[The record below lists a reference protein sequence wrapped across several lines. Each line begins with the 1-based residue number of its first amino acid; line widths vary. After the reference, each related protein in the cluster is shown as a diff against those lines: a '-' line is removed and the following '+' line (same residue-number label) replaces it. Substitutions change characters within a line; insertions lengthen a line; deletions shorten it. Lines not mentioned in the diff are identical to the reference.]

1 MSQLWNNKLCLRGD
15 SSKLASS
22 ISDASL
28 KSADLTSELIGC
40 FACAHPS
47 AGSCRWLGEFI
58 CRATS
63 RVKRGI
69 GRWHFVNPVDCT
81 SVPRTCGPRYIIIVD
96 CFVSSARV
104 DFFFPECRARGRT
117 LLLLVSFLQ
126 SRFVDSFNRNLN
138 KLLNTT
144 VKLHLNSHC
153 QSDGLLGVL
162 LNGIRIPVPP
172 ITTASLSSYS
182 DLFCSW
188 LTNWY

>member
-96 CFVSSARV
+96 CFVSSAGM
-104 DFFFPECRARGRT
+104 DFCRARGRS

-162 LNGIRIPVPP
+162 LNGIRIPVPG
-172 ITTASLSSYS
+172 
-182 DLFCSW
+182 
-188 LTNWY
+188 

>member
-81 SVPRTCGPRYIIIVD
+81 SVPQTCGPRYIIIVD
-96 CFVSSARV
+96 CFVSSA
-104 DFFFPECRARGRT
+104 PAWI
-117 LLLLVSFLQ
+117 SFSL
-126 SRFVDSFNRNLN
+126 SAVREDVRRCCWCLSF
-138 KLLNTT
+138 
-144 VKLHLNSHC
+144 SH
-153 QSDGLLGVL
+153 GLL
-162 LNGIRIPVPP
+162 IPL
-172 ITTASLSSYS
+172 IETS
-182 DLFCSW
+182 
-188 LTNWY
+188 TNYWTQPWNYI

>member
-22 ISDASL
+22 ISDANL

-47 AGSCRWLGEFI
+47 AGSCRWPGEFI

-63 RVKRGI
+63 CVKRGI
-69 GRWHFVNPVDCT
+69 GRWHFVNLVDCA
-81 SVPRTCGPRYIIIVD
+81 SVRRTCGSRYIIIVD
-96 CFVSSARV
+96 CFVSSAHMN
-104 DFFFPECRARGRT
+104 FYFPECCARGLS

-126 SRFVDSFNRNLN
+126 SRFVDSFNRKLN

-144 VKLHLNSHC
+144 VKLHINSHC
-153 QSDGLLGVL
+153 QTDGLLGVL
-162 LNGIRIPVPP
+162 LNGIRTPVPR
-172 ITTASLSSYS
+172 
-182 DLFCSW
+182 
-188 LTNWY
+188 